1 MSRRESMAA
10 AGFKIT
16 FKCLS
21 LSKRFECDVGF
32 YLPGKKLGSMRNLA
46 GIVFCEAGAEVGCAA
61 DVALVGIAEAAEDV
75 GVVHG
80 ELVLGVSVGVFL
92 VELVLLFVFVA

>member
-1 MSRRESMAA
+1 MAA

-32 YLPGKKLGSMRNLA
+32 YLPGKKLGSMRNVPCV
-46 GIVFCEAGAEVGCAA
+46 VFCETGAKIGSAA
-61 DVALVGIAEAAEDV
+61 DITLVGVRDAAEDV
-75 GVVHG
+75 SVVH
-80 ELVLGVSVGVFL
+80 VLFL
-92 VELVLLFVFVA
+92 SFL